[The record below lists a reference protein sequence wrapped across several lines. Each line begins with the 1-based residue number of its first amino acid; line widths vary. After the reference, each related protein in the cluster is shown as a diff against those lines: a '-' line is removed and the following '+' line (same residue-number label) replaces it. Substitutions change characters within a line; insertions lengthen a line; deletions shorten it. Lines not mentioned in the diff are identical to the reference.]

1 MGDPGIGILVDKH
14 NVINYQLVIR
24 HRLLSRFLTN
34 QPNVERR
41 NGDDPIMDEG
51 QLLLEDMDRWLDR

>member
-24 HRLLSRFLTN
+24 HRLLTRFLTN